1 MRHEVVLKTLVKH
14 MVTSISAIFAAAGAY
29 ASMPA
34 QLSQAAQRAGLSE
47 SMIGIWI
54 SPAGTDRPALAVNQG
69 KPFVPASTAKVLTTM
84 AGLDLLTPAFR
95 WKTLIRAE
103 GAPDA
108 RGRVRAVSITG
119 DGDPHR
125 VSESLWLMAERL
137 RGLGV
142 REIVGNITLDRSAF
156 AVEAIDQGAFDGE
169 ANESYNVGAD
179 ALLTNMKSLSLTFHP
194 DSPAGIAR
202 ITSFPGLRG
211 IQVQRTVPLDRKS
224 RCEGDEWQERL
235 HGDFSGGQVT
245 FRGRYPLAC
254 GTKSWHYAGYSA
266 DEFFTRSL
274 GYVLN
279 QSGIVWKGRGI
290 EGKAD
295 PDAFLLLTEDSKP
308 LTTIVDLINKYSNNP
323 MARQLFLTL
332 SFMDE
337 RGWAEPAS
345 IARSQK
351 VIKRWLSG
359 CGVAPGE
366 IVLENGSGLSRSA
379 RVTPQAM
386 GRVLNYAF
394 RSPYAAEFIG
404 SLPIAGLDGTM
415 RKRGVATG
423 SAHMKTGYI
432 RNVWAEAGYLTD
444 VAGRRWSVVVIVNH
458 SGEGRRPRAK
468 GFIDAVNRWVAE
480 GALP

>member
-1 MRHEVVLKTLVKH
+1 MRQEVALKTLVKQIVV
-14 MVTSISAIFAAAGAY
+14 MIPVIAGATGAFAGMPEALSMAAGK
-29 ASMPA
+29 
-34 QLSQAAQRAGLSE
+34 AGLAE
-47 SMIGIWI
+47 PMIGIWI
-54 SPAGTDRPALAVNQG
+54 SRAGSNEPVLAVNES
-69 KPFVPASTAKVLTTM
+69 KRFVPASTAKVLTTM

-95 WKTLIRAE
+95 WKTLVRSA

-108 RGRVRAVSITG
+108 RGRVRSVSITG

-156 AVEAIDQGAFDGE
+156 AVEVIDQGAFDGE

-179 ALLTNMKSLSLTFHP
+179 ALLTNMKSLSMTFHP

-202 ITSFPGLRG
+202 VTTFPGLRG
-211 IQVQRTVPLDRKS
+211 IRVQRTVRLDRKA
-224 RCEGDEWQERL
+224 RCEGDEWQRRL
-235 HGDFSGGQVT
+235 RGDFSTARVT

-266 DEFFTRSL
+266 DEFFTRAF
-274 GYVLN
+274 GYVLD
-279 QSGIVWKGRGI
+279 QVGIVWKGRGV

-295 PDAFLLLTEDSKP
+295 PDAFLLLTDDSKP
-308 LTTIVDLINKYSNNP
+308 LTTIVDFINKYSNNP

-332 SFMDE
+332 SFMDDK
-337 RGWAEPAS
+337 GWAEPAS
-345 IARSQK
+345 IERS
-351 VIKRWLSG
+351 KRVMNEWLAG

-386 GRVLNYAF
+386 GRVLNYAYK
-394 RSPYAAEFIG
+394 SPYAAEFIG

-415 RKRGVATG
+415 RKRGVSAG

-432 RNVWAEAGYLTD
+432 RNVWAEAGYVTD
-444 VAGRRWSVVVIVNH
+444 VSGRRWSVAVIVNQT
-458 SGEGRRPRAK
+458 GEAKRPMAK
-468 GFIDAVNRWVAE
+468 SFIDFVNRWVAE